1 MVLFRRES
9 YLEPILSTIRGNTPF
24 YLAETVLST
33 HAIYLQQISERE
45 SRVFH
50 LTSLDM
56 IFRSKKALNLREKTV
71 ESCECELR

>member
-1 MVLFRRES
+1 MVSFRCKS
-9 YLEPILSTIRGNTPF
+9 WLEPILSTIRGNTPF

-33 HAIYLQQISERE
+33 HAIYLQQISESK

-56 IFRSKKALNLREKTV
+56 IFRSKKVLNLREKTV
-71 ESCECELR
+71 RSCECEFR

>member
-9 YLEPILSTIRGNTPF
+9 WLEPILSTIRGNTPF

-33 HAIYLQQISERE
+33 HAIYLQLISETE
-45 SRVFH
+45 SGVFH

-56 IFRSKKALNLREKTV
+56 IFRSKKVPFLRNKTV